1 MQHTVGTVT
10 EVGKLR
16 IWPIVGQTSKTLS
29 LSVYVDNSVVEI
41 YANDEFALTTRV

>member
-1 MQHTVGTVT
+1 MT

-16 IWPIVGQTSKTLS
+16 IWPLANQTTKTLS